1 MGLWYL
7 LVTMEGVLMHVAR
20 VLVNDQPVTSVVTE
34 RGVAPV
40 AQLDARLPAD
50 PIELQSERVW
60 PLLVDAVEAADNELF
75 VPVETVTFVD

>member
-1 MGLWYL
+1 MRI
-7 LVTMEGVLMHVAR
+7 AR
-20 VLVNDQPVTSVVTE
+20 VLVNGEPMTSVVTE

-40 AQLDARLPAD
+40 AQLDPRLPDD

-60 PLLVDAVEAADNELF
+60 PLLLNAVEAADTELF